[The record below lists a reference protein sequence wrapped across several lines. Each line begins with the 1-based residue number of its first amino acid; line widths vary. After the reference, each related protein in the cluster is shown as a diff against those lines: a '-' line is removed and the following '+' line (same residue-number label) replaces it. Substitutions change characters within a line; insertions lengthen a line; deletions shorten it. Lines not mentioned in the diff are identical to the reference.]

1 MKRII
6 GLLTLAAMLVT
17 PSLAFAS
24 GQGNVYVA
32 PKLIWGI
39 TQMQGI
45 KFSDDDDKWNKT
57 GHSFGGALAVGYNFA
72 PVRAELEFAAF
83 TEASGKVSWDDGYA
97 KLKVQAN
104 TLFVNAYYDF
114 ATGTQFT
121 PYVGAGLGLAMLN
134 SKATWA
140 TDDPDSGSL
149 GSKNNTNFAW
159 NVGAGVAYEV
169 VQNVSLDFGYRFA
182 GLGKVRTKTDKD
194 DDFHMKAKN
203 IYQHQIML
211 GMRFSF

>member
-45 KFSDDDDKWNKT
+45 QGSDGGDKWNKT
-57 GHSFGGALAVGYNFA
+57 GNAFGGALAVGYNFA
-72 PVRAELEFAAF
+72 PIRAELEFAAF
-83 TEASGKVSWDDGYA
+83 TEADGKIDSD
-97 KLKVQAN
+97 KFKVQAN

-121 PYVGAGLGLAMLN
+121 PYVGAGLGLAFLN
-134 SKATWA
+134 SKWRSS
-140 TDDPDSGSL
+140 DDDSL
-149 GSKNNTNFAW
+149 GSKMRTNFAW
-159 NVGAGVAYEV
+159 NVGAGVAYEI
-169 VQNVSLDFGYRFA
+169 VQNVSLDLGYRFA
-182 GLGKVRTKTDKD
+182 GLGQGRTKSDGD
-194 DDFHMKAKN
+194 GYIKAKN
-203 IYQHQIML
+203 VYQHQIML
-211 GMRFSF
+211 GLRFAF